1 MEFKMNDFI
10 LNQTETEIKNLSR
23 KDAIEFVKRIVNQL
37 DEHHGNSYN
46 EPNGFEG
53 VMLYFP

>member
-1 MEFKMNDFI
+1 MNDFI